1 MCGICGILYFDRS
14 RRVNTSSL
22 EAMTDCLAHRGPDD
36 RGIWINRNVGLGHR
50 RLSIIDLS
58 IAGNQPLSNETGDIW
73 ITYNGE
79 IYNFLELRKKLEI
92 AGHQFASKTDT
103 EVIIHLYEEERNRC
117 LDFLRGM
124 FAFALWD
131 EKKQKLFIA
140 RDRMGQKPIY
150 YFEDKE
156 KLIFAS
162 EIKSIFSSGMVK
174 NEIDYEAIYQY
185 LHLGYVPHPKT
196 GFKDIKK
203 LAPGH
208 HIIIKDKKIELKR
221 YYFYEK
227 SFNSKL
233 KLNEEDL
240 SERLVDKLKEATKI
254 RMIADVP
261 VGLLLSGGID
271 STAIA
276 TLASNINGRINT
288 FTVGFEDKF
297 YDERKEAAA
306 TAKTLNSVHHEF
318 FIKPDVT
325 AILPRIA
332 EAYDEPFADPSAIP
346 SYYIS
351 ELASQQVKV
360 VLNGDGGDETFAG
373 YGEYLQG
380 LVGNCL
386 TNIPSFICSLLPKL
400 LNQKSDGKLK
410 SLAQVFSLGGNSI
423 EYIFAHLRLVV
434 PHRKLNSILNP
445 EFVELVN
452 RLNPVDHLIKY
463 FIGLDINDTINRM
476 LAVDQRTFLPDDLLF
491 KIDVAT
497 MAHGLEAR
505 SPFLDHQLIEFVN
518 RIPGRL
524 KIRGLKKK
532 FILKR
537 AMNGMLPAELLERPK
552 HGFDVPVSGWLK
564 GILKELCK
572 NIIHNNY
579 LVSQLFQKQ
588 RLWDMFTEHNNGVYD
603 HGRLFWTIIMLHFW
617 SEQSHSGNANIR

>member
-14 RRVNTSSL
+14 KRISTSSL

-58 IAGNQPLSNETGDIW
+58 IAGHQPLSNETGDIW
-73 ITYNGE
+73 ITFNGE

-92 AGHQFASKTDT
+92 EGHQFVSKTDT
-103 EVIIHLYEEERNRC
+103 EVILHLYEEERNRC
-117 LDFLRGM
+117 LDYLRGM

-131 EKKQKLFIA
+131 EKKNKLFIA
-140 RDRMGQKPIY
+140 RDRIGQKPIY

-203 LAPGH
+203 LPPGH
-208 HIIIKDKKIELKR
+208 HIIIKDEKIELNR
-221 YYFYEK
+221 YYPYENNY
-227 SFNSKL
+227 NSKL
-233 KLNEEDL
+233 KLDEEEL
-240 SERLVDKLKEATKI
+240 SENLVDKLKEATEI

-306 TAKTLNSVHHEF
+306 TAKTLDSVHHEL

-325 AILPRIA
+325 AILPKIA

-346 SYYIS
+346 AYYIS

-373 YGEYLQG
+373 YGEYIQG
-380 LVGNCL
+380 LVGYCL
-386 TNIPSFICSLLPKL
+386 ANIPSLICSLLPKL
-400 LNQKSDGKLK
+400 LYPKSDGKFK
-410 SLAQVFSLGGNSI
+410 SLAQVLSLGGNPI
-423 EYIFAHLRLVV
+423 EYIFAHLRLAI
-434 PHRKLNSILNP
+434 PHGKLNSILNP
-445 EFVELVN
+445 EFYALVR
-452 RLNPVDHLIKY
+452 RLNPVDHLIKH
-463 FIGLDINDTINRM
+463 FKGLDNNDTINTM

-532 FILKR
+532 YILKR
-537 AMNGMLPAELLERPK
+537 AMDGILPAELLERPK

-564 GILKELCK
+564 GILKELCE

-579 LVSQLFQKQ
+579 LISQLFQKK
-588 RLWDMFTEHNNGVYD
+588 RLWDMFTEHKNGVYD
-603 HGRLFWTIIMLHFW
+603 HGRFLWIIIMLHFW
-617 SEQSHSGNANIR
+617 SEKSHSGNVNIR